1 MEKRQGKR
9 GESLKLSLLRYHRE
23 LRKELGEGW
32 IQSLNTELQ
41 PSVQRFLGDNWKEE
55 AARYINRLEEED
67 KKISLIKQRAGEVG
81 KKGMED
87 NPTRSETDK
96 EEEIEEG
103 DRINQTKLR
112 PKKEETE

>member
-1 MEKRQGKR
+1 
-9 GESLKLSLLRYHRE
+9 
-23 LRKELGEGW
+23 
-32 IQSLNTELQ
+32 
-41 PSVQRFLGDNWKEE
+41 
-55 AARYINRLEEED
+55 
-67 KKISLIKQRAGEVG
+67 
-81 KKGMED
+81 MED